1 MNVSKPKAE
10 PDDQYL
16 TSASQPE
23 TVLEEP
29 DLEGSDEEL
38 IIEESDE
45 VFENTLAK
53 REARLQE
60 LEEESKGEIQS
71 NRFGDVSLLG
81 ESILENDKADD
92 YNWKFEDVVDLK
104 VSPGAQIVDFD
115 SVDERCFILY
125 SDLTLT
131 EINLQT
137 K

>member
-45 VFENTLAK
+45 VFENILAK
-53 REARLQE
+53 REARL
-60 LEEESKGEIQS
+60 
-71 NRFGDVSLLG
+71 
-81 ESILENDKADD
+81 
-92 YNWKFEDVVDLK
+92 
-104 VSPGAQIVDFD
+104 
-115 SVDERCFILY
+115 
-125 SDLTLT
+125 
-131 EINLQT
+131 
-137 K
+137 